1 MEKNDLQS
9 DELKQVCL
17 KVSNTR
23 FKHYKMLGTT
33 VEKRGGE
40 YQEMCGGDSGGP
52 LMYKTHGPKKRW
64 VVIGWYHWLVVWVHQ
79 GFGGEVM
86 MKIHFAGR
94 SGVVQMSRWADADA
108 DADTDAEEMSRWA
121 DADVVVVISFI
132 FCWA

>member
-52 LMYKTHGPKKRW
+52 LMYRTPERRW
-64 VVIGWYHWLVVWVHQ
+64 VVIGWCHHTSSLWHQ
-79 GFGGEVM
+79 YCLISGHLIF
-86 MKIHFAGR
+86 FALG
-94 SGVVQMSRWADADA
+94 QN
-108 DADTDAEEMSRWA
+108 T
-121 DADVVVVISFI
+121 
-132 FCWA
+132 